1 MTASRLDILCLRSG
15 LANCANE
22 LGDLH
27 RHVNTPWGF
36 LQVQRV
42 TRIYLQARL
51 SLSFK
56 KKPKGND
63 PRVST
68 NRPKAS

>member
-1 MTASRLDILCLRSG
+1 MTASRLDRLCLRSG

-27 RHVNTPWGF
+27 RHVNTPSGF

-42 TRIYLQARL
+42 TTLQSSL

-56 KKPKGND
+56 KKPKGNN

-68 NRPKAS
+68 NRPKAN

>member
-1 MTASRLDILCLRSG
+1 MTASRLDRLCLRSG

-27 RHVNTPWGF
+27 RHVNTPSGF

-42 TRIYLQARL
+42 TRLQANL
-51 SLSFK
+51 
-56 KKPKGND
+56 PK
-63 PRVST
+63 VST
-68 NRPKAS
+68 NRPKAN